1 MNDDLLSVHGLERR
15 FGGVVAVA
23 DASFGVGR
31 TSIVG
36 LIGPNGAGKSTV
48 LSMIAGSLR
57 PTSGTISFDGRE
69 LSGTAPHTAARRGII
84 RTFQTPSEF
93 ARLTTLENLLAGA
106 RATRGFTVGGALLGR
121 RWWRSDEDRLVERAI
136 GLLRRFDMLPMA
148 NEYAGKLSSGQK
160 RLLEL
165 MRALMAEPKLL
176 LLDEPFAGVNPT
188 LSRRIEGYL
197 ARLCAEDGITML
209 MVEHEMGAIERICH
223 SVVVMAQGRVISRG
237 TMAEIRGDKKVL
249 DAYLIG

>member
-1 MNDDLLSVHGLERR
+1 MNDTLLSIQALERR
-15 FGGVVAVA
+15 FGGVLAVA
-23 DASFGVGR
+23 DVSFDVAR
-31 TSIVG
+31 ESIVG

-48 LSMIAGSLR
+48 LSMIAGSLK
-57 PTSGTISFDGRE
+57 PTSGQIYFDGHE
-69 LSGTAPHTAARRGII
+69 LAGLAPHSVARRGII
-84 RTFQTPSEF
+84 RTFQSSSEF
-93 ARLTTLENLLAGA
+93 ARLTTLENLLAGPHA
-106 RATRGFTVGGALLGR
+106 VRGDTISGALLGK
-121 RWWRSDEDRLVERAI
+121 RWWRPEQNRSLERAI
-136 GLLRRFDMLPMA
+136 GLLRRFDMLGLA
-148 NEYAGKLSSGQK
+148 NEYAAALSSGQK

-197 ARLCAEDGITML
+197 ARLCDEDGITML

-223 SVVVMAQGRVISRG
+223 SIVVMAQGRVISQG
-237 TMAEIRGDKKVL
+237 TMAEIRGDKRVL